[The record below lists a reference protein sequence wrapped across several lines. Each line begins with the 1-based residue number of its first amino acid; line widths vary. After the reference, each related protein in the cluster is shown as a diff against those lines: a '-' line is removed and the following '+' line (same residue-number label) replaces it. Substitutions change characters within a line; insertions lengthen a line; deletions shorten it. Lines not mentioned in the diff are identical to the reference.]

1 MDDET
6 YKRVEDEDQQW
17 RKFQELEELK
27 PISQLDSYFPKTCNS
42 IPTMATSSSIS
53 LSSSDSGSGSVFD
66 TSEKKTK
73 GTRLA
78 RLLIDGGTYVL
89 RKLLDSVYPEPKL
102 LAKELKK
109 NFVKFQNL
117 KSKRVISD
125 HQWEKLFPP
134 SGLPDSK
141 KFDIT
146 LLHLLIREVCYLP
159 APLTGWHKMPADD
172 DQSLE
177 ANIARIKCFRNE
189 LCHSVSTSIPN
200 EEFEDKWNTIASS
213 LEAIKIGVYRKKIQ
227 ALKNDSID
235 HKTHKRVEE
244 EVEKWQQFQ
253 ELEDI
258 KPISEL
264 DSYFPDILPHERM
277 FGRSQELLEVVECIE
292 GGKISVVLITGGPG
306 FGKTTLAKA
315 AAHELAKSDDMR
327 KVLFCRLLS
336 RKTFNKVAI
345 EMIHSCGKSYAHT
358 PKDPDQWLKDW
369 SRQIQM
375 QVTFVLDNADDILES
390 KQRSSFLDILRE
402 MTQLSEKKLT
412 FVITSREQF
421 KARDLLLK
429 EVVLSSLSTDHA
441 KEVLISRV
449 SDEEIGKNLSRT
461 EEIVKLCAHVPLSLC
476 IVGSLLSDYTEGR
489 LVNDLEKEP
498 MKLLDDGNEPIERVI
513 KTSFDLLSQDK
524 QDSLV
529 LMSIFPGSFDS
540 DAAVAVISRAC
551 SESGTLPVY
560 VLRCLKNSSL
570 VEQPSPRRYQ
580 LHLLIRAFGK
590 KICQANDPQVLVG
603 AEKLACAHFICLL
616 AQNAKIFWSK
626 DQCKKAIDL
635 FSEDRHNFEHFLQV
649 YAKAAEIRDE
659 ETLDNCKEFQHD
671 FLQNCMYLEK
681 CLSPSSYT
689 DFLEAL
695 LSYTDPIIQPV
706 RAAELLCLRGQE
718 KRKVGDKE
726 NDYRVD
732 MEDAYNLYSENGD
745 KFETNTMS
753 AVFLLNSYADSI
765 SKRGDPANNPK
776 VKKVNGNALELSE
789 SLEKGHPERAE
800 ALLLA
805 GRFAKRRREWPE
817 AEMRLQEAL
826 QLFQEFLGTHLS
838 TVHAL
843 KEMADFYFSGL
854 TDADLEKALTHYKK
868 ALDMMKQLG
877 MENNKANIMIMK
889 NYGTCSKKKGNFQE
903 GTKYLERA
911 YFVADRE
918 LLPDHMWKVMIKTNL
933 ALLHEQNGKEEDAI
947 ASMQEA
953 LEMCYRLKK
962 PIKHLG
968 IKHSN
973 DVISFVKRH
982 KKDFPKS
989 KFPF

>member
-1 MDDET
+1 
-6 YKRVEDEDQQW
+6 
-17 RKFQELEELK
+17 
-27 PISQLDSYFPKTCNS
+27 
-42 IPTMATSSSIS
+42 MATSSSIS
-53 LSSSDSGSGSVFD
+53 LSSSDSGSGSVFN
-66 TSEKKTK
+66 TSEEKTN

-78 RLLIDGGTYVL
+78 RLIIDGGTHVL
-89 RKLLDSVYPEPKL
+89 RKVLDSVYPEPTL
-102 LAKELKK
+102 LANDLKK
-109 NFVKFQNL
+109 NLIKFQAL
-117 KSKRVISD
+117 KSKRVINKD
-125 HQWEKLFPP
+125 QWDMIFPT
-134 SGLPDSK
+134 SGPPDSK
-141 KFDIT
+141 EFDIT
-146 LLHLLIREVCYLP
+146 LLHLLIREVCCLT

-189 LCHSVSTSIPN
+189 LCHSVSTGIPN
-200 EEFEDKWNTIASS
+200 EEFEDKWNTITSS

-235 HKTHKRVEE
+235 HKTQKRVEE

-258 KPISEL
+258 KPISQLE
-264 DSYFPDILPHERM
+264 SYFPDIQEPM
-277 FGRSQELLEVVECIE
+277 FGRSQELQEVVEIIE
-292 GGKISVVLITGGPG
+292 GGTFSVVLITGGPG

-315 AAHELAKSDDMR
+315 VAHELARSENMR

-336 RKTFNKVAI
+336 KKTFNEVAI
-345 EMIHSCGKSYAHT
+345 EMIHVCGKSYAQ
-358 PKDPDQWLKDW
+358 PPEYPDQWLKDW
-369 SRQIQM
+369 SRQIPV

-390 KQRSSFLDILRE
+390 EQRSSFLDILRE

-429 EVVLSSLSTDHA
+429 EVVLSSLSTGQA

-449 SDEEIGKNLSRT
+449 SDEEIVKNLSRT
-461 EEIVKLCAHVPLSLC
+461 EEIVQLCGRVPLALC
-476 IVGSLLSDYTEGR
+476 IVGSLLSDYTEER

-498 MKLLDDGNEPIERVI
+498 MKLLDDGNESIERVI
-513 KTSFDLLSQDK
+513 KTSVDLLSQDK
-524 QDSLV
+524 QDSLF

-551 SESGTLPVY
+551 SDSGILPVY
-560 VLRCLKNSSL
+560 VLHCLKSNSL
-570 VEQPSPRRYQ
+570 VEQLSPRRYQ
-580 LHLLIRAFGK
+580 LHPLIRAFGK
-590 KICQANDPQVLVG
+590 KIGQANDPQIFVG
-603 AEKLACAHFICLL
+603 VEKQACAHFISLL

-635 FSEDRHNFEHFLQV
+635 FSKDRHNFEHFLQV

-695 LSYTDPIIQPV
+695 LLSFTESKTEPV
-706 RAAELLCLRGQE
+706 RAAELFCLRGHE
-718 KRKVGDKE
+718 KRKVGDME
-726 NDYRVD
+726 NDYEVD
-732 MEDAYNLYSENGD
+732 MEHAYNLYSKNSG

-753 AVFLLNSYADSI
+753 AVFLINSYADCI
-765 SKRGDPANNPK
+765 SKRGDPANNTK
-776 VKKVNGNALELSE
+776 VEEINEIALKLSE

-805 GRFAKRRREWPE
+805 ARFAKRTGRRSV

-826 QLFQEFLGTHLS
+826 ELFQEFLGTHLS

-843 KEMADFYFSGL
+843 KEMADFYFSDP
-854 TDADLEKALTHYKK
+854 TENDLEKALTYYNL

-877 MENNKANIMIMK
+877 MENNKANIMILK
-889 NYGTCSKKKGNFQE
+889 NYGICFRRKGNFQE

-918 LLPDHMWKVMIKTNL
+918 LLPDHNWKVLIKTHL
-933 ALLHEQNGKEEDAI
+933 ALLHEENGKEEEAI
-947 ASMQEA
+947 VSMREA
-953 LEMCYRLKK
+953 LEMCNRLKK
-962 PIKHLG
+962 PINKLG
-968 IKHSN
+968 NKHSN
-973 DVISFVKRH
+973 DVISFLNRH
-982 KKDFPKS
+982 EEYFPQS
-989 KFPF
+989 KFPR

>member
-1 MDDET
+1 
-6 YKRVEDEDQQW
+6 
-17 RKFQELEELK
+17 
-27 PISQLDSYFPKTCNS
+27 
-42 IPTMATSSSIS
+42 MAS
-53 LSSSDSGSGSVFD
+53 LSSSSLSSIDSASGSVYD
-66 TSEKKTK
+66 TSEEKTN

-78 RLLIDGGTYVL
+78 RLLVDGGTHVL
-89 RKLLDSVYPEPKL
+89 RKFLDAVYPEPRL
-102 LAKELKK
+102 LANELKK
-109 NFVKFQNL
+109 NRTKL
-117 KSKRVISD
+117 KGVIFKE
-125 HQWEKLFPP
+125 QYEMLFPT

-159 APLTGWHKMPADD
+159 EPLTGWHKMPADD

-189 LCHSVSTSIPN
+189 LCHSVSTGIPN

-258 KPISEL
+258 KPISQL

-277 FGRSQELLEVVECIE
+277 FGRSQELQEVVKCIE
-292 GGKISVVLITGGPG
+292 GGTVSVVLITGGPG

-315 AAHELAKSDDMR
+315 VAHELARSENMR

-336 RKTFNKVAI
+336 KKTFNEVAI
-345 EMIHSCGKSYAHT
+345 EMIHVCGKSYAQ
-358 PKDPDQWLKDW
+358 PPEYPDQWLKDW
-369 SRQIQM
+369 SRQIPV
-375 QVTFVLDNADDILES
+375 QVTFVLDNADDILETE
-390 KQRSSFLDILRE
+390 QRSSFLDILQE

-421 KARDLLLK
+421 KVRDLLFK
-429 EVVLSSLSTDHA
+429 EVVLSSLSTDNA

-449 SDEEIGKNLSRT
+449 SDKEIGENLSKT
-461 EEIVKLCAHVPLSLC
+461 EEIVKLCGRVPLALC
-476 IVGSLLSDYTEGR
+476 IVGSLLSDYTEER

-498 MKLLDDGNEPIERVI
+498 MKLLDDGNESIERVI
-513 KTSFDLLSQDK
+513 KTSFDLLSKDK

-551 SESGTLPVY
+551 SESGTLPVC

-570 VEQPSPRRYQ
+570 VEQLSPRRYQ
-580 LHLLIRAFGK
+580 LHPLIRAFGK
-590 KICQANDPQVLVG
+590 KIGQAIDPQTLVG
-603 AEKLACAHFICLL
+603 VEKLACAHFIYLL

-635 FSEDRHNFEHFLQV
+635 FSKDGHNFEHFLQV

-695 LSYTDPIIQPV
+695 LSCTDRKIEPV

-726 NDYRVD
+726 KLKDYQVD
-732 MEDAYNLYSENGD
+732 MQDAYNLYSENSG

-776 VKKVNGNALELSE
+776 VEELNGNALELSE

-805 GRFAKRRREWPE
+805 GRFAKRTREWPE
-817 AEMRLQEAL
+817 AEKRLQEAL
-826 QLFQEFLGTHLS
+826 KLFQNILGTHLS

-843 KEMADFYFSGL
+843 KEMADFYFSDP
-854 TDADLEKALTHYKK
+854 TDNDLEKALAYYKR
-868 ALDMMKQLG
+868 ALEMMKQLG
-877 MENNKANIMIMK
+877 MENNNAIIMILK
-889 NYGTCSKKKGNFQE
+889 SYGVLLKEKGNFQE
-903 GTKYLERA
+903 GTKCLERG

-918 LLPDHMWKVMIKTNL
+918 LKPDHMWKVMIKTHL
-933 ALLHEQNGKEEDAI
+933 ALLHEKNGKEEDAI

-953 LEMCYRLKK
+953 LEMCNRLKK

>member
-1 MDDET
+1 
-6 YKRVEDEDQQW
+6 
-17 RKFQELEELK
+17 
-27 PISQLDSYFPKTCNS
+27 
-42 IPTMATSSSIS
+42 MARSSSS
-53 LSSSDSGSGSVFD
+53 LLSSSDSGSASGSVFD
-66 TSEKKTK
+66 TSEEKTN

-78 RLLIDGGTYVL
+78 RLLIDGGTHVL
-89 RKLLDSVYPEPKL
+89 RKFLDSVYPEPTL
-102 LAKELKK
+102 LANELKK
-109 NFVKFQNL
+109 NRTKFQTL
-117 KSKRVISD
+117 KSKDVIFKE
-125 HQWEKLFPP
+125 QWEMLFPT

-141 KFDIT
+141 EFDIT
-146 LLHLLIREVCYLP
+146 LLHLLIRELCCLK
-159 APLTGWHKMPADD
+159 APRTGWRKIPADD
-172 DQSLE
+172 DQSME

-189 LCHSVSTSIPN
+189 LFHSKSTSIPN
-200 EEFEDKWNTIASS
+200 NEFEDKWNIIVSS

-258 KPISEL
+258 KPISQLE
-264 DSYFPDILPHERM
+264 SYFPDIQEPM
-277 FGRSQELLEVVECIE
+277 FGRSQELQEVVEIIE
-292 GGKISVVLITGGPG
+292 GGTFPVVLITGGPG
-306 FGKTTLAKA
+306 FGKTTLAIA
-315 AAHELAKSDDMR
+315 VAHELVKSDDMR

-336 RKTFNKVAI
+336 KKTFNEVAI
-345 EMIHSCGKSYAHT
+345 EMIHLCGKSYAQ
-358 PKDPDQWLKDW
+358 PPEYPDQWLKDW

-390 KQRSSFLDILRE
+390 KQRSFLDILRE
-402 MTQLSEKKLT
+402 MTQLSEKKVT

-449 SDEEIGKNLSRT
+449 SDKEIGENLSKT
-461 EEIVKLCAHVPLSLC
+461 EEIVKLCGRVPLALC
-476 IVGSLLSDYTEGR
+476 IVGSLLSDYTEER

-498 MKLLDDGNEPIERVI
+498 MKLLDDGNESIERVI
-513 KTSFDLLSQDK
+513 KTSFDLLSKDK

-570 VEQPSPRRYQ
+570 VEQLSPRRYQ
-580 LHLLIRAFGK
+580 LHPLIRAFGK
-590 KICQANDPQVLVG
+590 KIGQANDPQIFVG
-603 AEKLACAHFICLL
+603 VEKLACAHFISLL

-635 FSEDRHNFEHFLQV
+635 FSKDGHNFEHFLQV
-649 YAKAAEIRDE
+649 YAKAAEIRDD

-695 LSYTDPIIQPV
+695 LSYTDPKIEPV

-726 NDYRVD
+726 NDYQVD
-732 MEDAYNLYSENGD
+732 MKDAYNLYSENSG

-765 SKRGDPANNPK
+765 SKRGDPANNTR
-776 VKKVNGNALELSE
+776 VEEINGNALELSE

-817 AEMRLQEAL
+817 AERRLQEAL
-826 QLFQEFLGTHLS
+826 ELFQNILGTHLS

-854 TDADLEKALTHYKK
+854 TANDLEKALAYYNL
-868 ALDMMKQLG
+868 ALDTMKQLG
-877 MENNKANIMIMK
+877 MEDNKANIMILK
-889 NYGTCSKKKGNFQE
+889 NYGICCRKKGNFQE

-918 LLPDHMWKVMIKTNL
+918 LLADHNWKVLIKTHL
-933 ALLHEQNGKEEDAI
+933 ALLHEENGKEEEAI
-947 ASMQEA
+947 VSMREA
-953 LEMCYRLKK
+953 LEMCNRLKK
-962 PIKHLG
+962 PINRLG
-968 IKHSN
+968 NKHSN
-973 DVISFVKRH
+973 DVISFLNRH
-982 KKDFPKS
+982 EEYFPQS
-989 KFPF
+989 KFPR

>member
-1 MDDET
+1 
-6 YKRVEDEDQQW
+6 
-17 RKFQELEELK
+17 
-27 PISQLDSYFPKTCNS
+27 
-42 IPTMATSSSIS
+42 MATSSSIP

-66 TSEKKTK
+66 TSEEKTN

-78 RLLIDGGTYVL
+78 RLLVDGGTHVL
-89 RKLLDSVYPEPKL
+89 RKFLDSVYPEPKL
-102 LAKELKK
+102 LAKGLNK
-109 NFVKFQNL
+109 NSVKFQHL

-134 SGLPDSK
+134 SGLPPDSK
-141 KFDIT
+141 EFDIT
-146 LLHLLIREVCYLP
+146 LLHLLIRETCYLP
-159 APLTGWHKMPADD
+159 VPLTGWHKMPADD

-189 LCHSVSTSIPN
+189 LCHSVSTGIPN
-200 EEFEDKWNTIASS
+200 EEFEDKWNTLASS

-258 KPISEL
+258 KPISQL

-277 FGRSQELLEVVECIE
+277 FGRSQELQEVVKCIE
-292 GGKISVVLITGGPG
+292 GGTVSVVLITGGPG

-315 AAHELAKSDDMR
+315 VAHELAKSDNMR

-336 RKTFNKVAI
+336 KKTFNEVAI
-345 EMIHSCGKSYAHT
+345 EMIHSCGKSYAQ
-358 PKDPDQWLKDW
+358 PPQYPDQWLKDW
-369 SRQIQM
+369 SRQIPV

-390 KQRSSFLDILRE
+390 NQKSSFLDILCE
-402 MTQLSEKKLT
+402 MAQLSEKKLT

-421 KARDLLLK
+421 KARDLLSK
-429 EVVLSSLSTDHA
+429 EVVLSSLSTDQA
-441 KEVLISRV
+441 KKVLISRV
-449 SDEEIGKNLSRT
+449 SDKEIGENLSKT
-461 EEIVKLCAHVPLSLC
+461 EEIVKLCGRVPLALC
-476 IVGSLLSDYTEGR
+476 IVGSLLSDYTEER

-498 MKLLDDGNEPIERVI
+498 MKLLDDGNESVERAI
-513 KTSFDLLSQDK
+513 KTSFDLLSQEK

-551 SESGTLPVY
+551 SESGSLPVY

-580 LHLLIRAFGK
+580 LHPLIRAFGK
-590 KICQANDPQVLVG
+590 KIGQANDPQIFVG
-603 AEKLACAHFICLL
+603 VEKLACAHFIYLL

-635 FSEDRHNFEHFLQV
+635 FSKDRHNFEHFLQV

-659 ETLDNCKEFQHD
+659 ETLDNCKEFQHN

-681 CLSPSSYT
+681 CVSPSFYT

-695 LSYTDPIIQPV
+695 LSYTEPKNQPV
-706 RAAELLCLRGQE
+706 RAAELLCLRGHE

-726 NDYRVD
+726 NDYQVD
-732 MEDAYNLYSENGD
+732 MEEAYNLYSENGG

-765 SKRGDPANNPK
+765 SKRGDPANNPE
-776 VKKVNGNALELSE
+776 VKKINGNALELSE

-817 AEMRLQEAL
+817 AEKRLQEAL
-826 QLFQEFLGTHLS
+826 ELFQEFLGTHLS

-843 KEMADFYFSGL
+843 KEMADFYFSDP
-854 TDADLEKALTHYKK
+854 TENDLEKALTYYNL

-889 NYGTCSKKKGNFQE
+889 NYGTCSKQKGNFQE

-911 YFVADRE
+911 YLVADRE

>member
-1 MDDET
+1 
-6 YKRVEDEDQQW
+6 
-17 RKFQELEELK
+17 
-27 PISQLDSYFPKTCNS
+27 
-42 IPTMATSSSIS
+42 MATSSSIP

-66 TSEKKTK
+66 TSEEKTN

-78 RLLIDGGTYVL
+78 RLLIDGGTHVL
-89 RKLLDSVYPEPKL
+89 RKFLDSVYPEPTL
-102 LAKELKK
+102 LANELKK
-109 NFVKFQNL
+109 NRTKFQTL
-117 KSKRVISD
+117 KSKGKIFKE
-125 HQWEKLFPP
+125 QWEMLFPT

-141 KFDIT
+141 EFDIT
-146 LLHLLIREVCYLP
+146 LLHLLIRELCCLK
-159 APLTGWHKMPADD
+159 APRTGWHKMPADD
-172 DQSLE
+172 DQSME

-189 LCHSVSTSIPN
+189 LFHSKSTSIPN
-200 EEFEDKWNTIASS
+200 KDFEDKWKIIASS

-235 HKTHKRVEE
+235 HKTHKRVDE

-253 ELEDI
+253 EPEDI
-258 KPISEL
+258 KPISQLE
-264 DSYFPDILPHERM
+264 SYFPDIQEPM
-277 FGRSQELLEVVECIE
+277 FGRSQELQEVVEIIE
-292 GGKISVVLITGGPG
+292 GGTFPVVLITGGPG
-306 FGKTTLAKA
+306 FGKTTLAIA
-315 AAHELAKSDDMR
+315 VAHELVKSDDMR

-336 RKTFNKVAI
+336 KKTFNEVAI
-345 EMIHSCGKSYAHT
+345 EMIHSCGKSYAQPPEH
-358 PKDPDQWLKDW
+358 PDQWLKDW

-402 MTQLSEKKLT
+402 MTQLSKKKLT
-412 FVITSREQF
+412 FVITSRERF
-421 KARDLLLK
+421 KVRDLLLK
-429 EVVLSSLSTDHA
+429 EVVLSSLSTGQA
-441 KEVLISRV
+441 KEVLSSRV
-449 SDEEIGKNLSRT
+449 SDEEIVKNLSRT
-461 EEIVKLCAHVPLSLC
+461 EEIVQLCGRVPLALC
-476 IVGSLLSDYTEGR
+476 IVGSLLSDYTEER

-498 MKLLDDGNEPIERVI
+498 MKLLDDGNESIERVI

-524 QDSLV
+524 KDSLV

-570 VEQPSPRRYQ
+570 VEQLSPRRYQ
-580 LHLLIRAFGK
+580 LHPLIRAFG
-590 KICQANDPQVLVG
+590 QAIDPQILVG
-603 AEKLACAHFICLL
+603 VEKLACAHFISLL

-635 FSEDRHNFEHFLQV
+635 FSKDRHNFEHFLQV
-649 YAKAAEIRDE
+649 YAKAAEIRDD
-659 ETLDNCKEFQHD
+659 ETPDNCKEFQLD

-695 LSYTDPIIQPV
+695 LSYTDPKIEPV

-732 MEDAYNLYSENGD
+732 MEDAYNLYSENSG

-765 SKRGDPANNPK
+765 SKRGDSADNTK
-776 VKKVNGNALELSE
+776 VEEINGIALELSE

-817 AEMRLQEAL
+817 AERRLQEAL
-826 QLFQEFLGTHLS
+826 ELFQNILGTHLS

-843 KEMADFYFSGL
+843 KEMADFYFSGP
-854 TDADLEKALTHYKK
+854 TDNDLEKALAYYKR
-868 ALDMMKQLG
+868 ALEMMKQLG
-877 MENNKANIMIMK
+877 MENNKAIIMILK
-889 NYGTCSKKKGNFQE
+889 NYGICSVRQKGNVQE
-903 GTKYLERA
+903 GIKYLERA
-911 YFVADRE
+911 SFVANRE
-918 LLPDHMWKVMIKTNL
+918 LQLDHMWKVQIETNL
-933 ALLHEQNGKEEDAI
+933 ALLYEKNGNDKEAI
-947 ASMQEA
+947 VSMQEV
-953 LEMCYRLKK
+953 LEMCNRLKK
-962 PIKHLG
+962 PGK
-968 IKHSN
+968 
-973 DVISFVKRH
+973 
-982 KKDFPKS
+982 
-989 KFPF
+989 

>member
-1 MDDET
+1 
-6 YKRVEDEDQQW
+6 
-17 RKFQELEELK
+17 
-27 PISQLDSYFPKTCNS
+27 
-42 IPTMATSSSIS
+42 MATSSSIS

-66 TSEKKTK
+66 TSEEKTN

-78 RLLIDGGTYVL
+78 RLIIDGGTYVL
-89 RKLLDSVYPEPKL
+89 RKLLDSVYPERKL

-117 KSKRVISD
+117 KSKRVIFD

-141 KFDIT
+141 EFDIT

-200 EEFEDKWNTIASS
+200 EEFEDKWNAIASS

-235 HKTHKRVEE
+235 HKTQKRVEE

-253 ELEDI
+253 ELEDV
-258 KPISEL
+258 KAVSQLE
-264 DSYFPDILPHERM
+264 SYFPDIQEPM
-277 FGRSQELLEVVECIE
+277 FGRSQELQKVVEIIE
-292 GGKISVVLITGGPG
+292 GGTFSVVLITGGPG

-315 AAHELAKSDDMR
+315 VAHELSKSDDMR

-336 RKTFNKVAI
+336 KKTFSEVAI
-345 EMIHSCGKSYAHT
+345 EMIHSCGKSYAQ
-358 PKDPDQWLKDW
+358 PPEYPNQWLKDW

-390 KQRSSFLDILRE
+390 EQRSSFLDILRE
-402 MTQLSEKKLT
+402 MKQLSEKKLT

-421 KARDLLLK
+421 KVRDLLLK
-429 EVVLSSLSTDHA
+429 EVVLSSLSTDQA

-461 EEIVKLCAHVPLSLC
+461 EEIVKLCGRVPLALC
-476 IVGSLLSDYTEGR
+476 IVGSLLSDYTEER
-489 LVNDLEKEP
+489 LVKDLEKEP
-498 MKLLDDGNEPIERVI
+498 MKLLDDGNESVERVI
-513 KTSFDLLSQDK
+513 KTSFDLLTQDK

-551 SESGTLPVY
+551 SESGSLPVY

-570 VEQPSPRRYQ
+570 VEQLSPRRYQ
-580 LHLLIRAFGK
+580 LHPLIRAFGK
-590 KICQANDPQVLVG
+590 KIGQTNDPQIFAGV
-603 AEKLACAHFICLL
+603 EKLACAHFICLL

-635 FSEDRHNFEHFLQV
+635 FSKEKHNFEHFLQV
-649 YAKAAEIRDE
+649 YTKVAESCDE
-659 ETLDNCKEFQHD
+659 ETLDNCKEFQQD

-695 LSYTDPIIQPV
+695 LSYTEPKLEPV

-726 NDYRVD
+726 NDYQVD
-732 MEDAYNLYSENGD
+732 MEDAYTLYSGNRG

-753 AVFLLNSYADSI
+753 TVFLLNSYADCI
-765 SKRGDPANNPK
+765 SKRGDPANNTR
-776 VKKVNGNALELSE
+776 VEGINGNALELSE

-805 GRFAKRRREWPE
+805 GRFAKRAGKRSE

-826 QLFQEFLGTHLS
+826 KLFQEFLGTHLS

-843 KEMADFYFSGL
+843 KEMADFYFSEP
-854 TDADLEKALTHYKK
+854 TENENDLEKALSYYKR
-868 ALDMMKQLG
+868 AMDMMKQLG
-877 MENNKANIMIMK
+877 MKNNKANIGILK
-889 NYGTCSKKKGNFQE
+889 NYGICCRKKGNLQE
-903 GTKYLERA
+903 GTIHLEQA

-918 LLPDHMWKVMIKTNL
+918 LLPDHMWKVMIKTHL
-933 ALLHEQNGKEEDAI
+933 ALLQEKNGKEEDAI

-973 DVISFVKRH
+973 DVKSFLRRH
-982 KKDFPKS
+982 KEYFPQT
-989 KFPF
+989 KFPR

>member
-1 MDDET
+1 MSRLKSVHILVSRQCCSCGRQLTVIRVKTNIAPTRNLWKSTTAMASSSSCSYSSCDSGSGSVNDTSEEKTNVRLQNCKSEESIDHET
-6 YKRVEDEDQQW
+6 CKRVEDDDQQW
-17 RKFQELEELK
+17 RKFQEL
-27 PISQLDSYFPKTCNS
+27 
-42 IPTMATSSSIS
+42 
-53 LSSSDSGSGSVFD
+53 
-66 TSEKKTK
+66 
-73 GTRLA
+73 
-78 RLLIDGGTYVL
+78 
-89 RKLLDSVYPEPKL
+89 
-102 LAKELKK
+102 
-109 NFVKFQNL
+109 
-117 KSKRVISD
+117 
-125 HQWEKLFPP
+125 
-134 SGLPDSK
+134 
-141 KFDIT
+141 
-146 LLHLLIREVCYLP
+146 
-159 APLTGWHKMPADD
+159 
-172 DQSLE
+172 
-177 ANIARIKCFRNE
+177 
-189 LCHSVSTSIPN
+189 
-200 EEFEDKWNTIASS
+200 
-213 LEAIKIGVYRKKIQ
+213 
-227 ALKNDSID
+227 
-235 HKTHKRVEE
+235 
-244 EVEKWQQFQ
+244 
-253 ELEDI
+253 
-258 KPISEL
+258 
-264 DSYFPDILPHERM
+264 DILPHERM
-277 FGRSQELLEVVECIE
+277 FGRSEELQKVVESIE
-292 GGKISVVLITGGPG
+292 SGTISVVLISGGPG

-315 AAHELAKSDDMR
+315 VAHELARSENMR

-336 RKTFNKVAI
+336 KKTFNEAAI
-345 EMIHSCGKSYAHT
+345 EMIHVCGESYT
-358 PKDPDQWLKDW
+358 QPPEYPDQWLTDW

-390 KQRSSFLDILRE
+390 EQRSPFLAILRK
-402 MTQLSEKKLT
+402 MTELSEKKLT
-412 FVITSREQF
+412 FVITSRRLF
-421 KARDLLLK
+421 KPRDLPS
-429 EVVLSSLSTDHA
+429 EVVVLSSLPPEQA
-441 KEVLISRV
+441 KKVLISRV
-449 SDEEIGKNLSRT
+449 RDEEVGKNLSRT
-461 EEIVKLCAHVPLSLC
+461 EEIVKLCGYVPLALC
-476 IVGSLLSDYTEGR
+476 IVESLLSDYTEEM
-489 LVNDLEKEP
+489 LVKDLEKEP
-498 MKLLDDGNEPIERVI
+498 MKLLDDGDESIESVI
-513 KTSFDLLSQDK
+513 KTSFDLLSKDEQDA
-524 QDSLV
+524 LV
-529 LMSIFPGSFDS
+529 LMSIFLGSFDS
-540 DAAVAVISRAC
+540 DAAVAVIPKVC
-551 SESGTLPVY
+551 SEFENPPVS
-560 VLRCLKNSSL
+560 VLLSLKRSSL

-580 LHLLIRAFGK
+580 LHPLIRAFGK

-603 AEKLACAHFICLL
+603 AEKPACAHFISLL

-635 FSEDRHNFEHFLQV
+635 FSKDGHNFEYFLQL
-649 YAKAAEIRDE
+649 YAKAVEIRDE
-659 ETLDNCKEFQHD
+659 EILDNCKEFQHD

-681 CLSPSSYT
+681 CVSPSFYT

-695 LSYTDPIIQPV
+695 LSYTEPKIQPV
-706 RAAELLCLRGQE
+706 RAAELLCVRGQE
-718 KRKVGDKE
+718 KRKVGDKK

-732 MEDAYNLYSENGD
+732 MEEAYNLYSENSG

-765 SKRGDPANNPK
+765 SKRGDPANNTR
-776 VKKVNGNALELSE
+776 VEEINGNALELSE

-826 QLFQEFLGTHLS
+826 KLFQNILGTHLS

-889 NYGTCSKKKGNFQE
+889 NYGTCSKQKGNFQE

-911 YFVADRE
+911 YLVADRE